1 MNILR
6 VIFSL
11 ELATLISYLIMG
23 LGALISYLSRSES
36 GIPAII
42 GGVLGIIESFV
53 GAFIIY
59 RIMEGYEINY
69 LKWSIILFVI
79 HLPFGLMKQQILFGK
94 KEEQENKEI
103 RQRMEDSDKA

>member
-1 MNILR
+1 MTIFR

-36 GIPAII
+36 GIPAMI

-59 RIMEGYEINY
+59 RIVGNYDMNY
-69 LKWSIILFVI
+69 LKWCIILFVV
-79 HLPFGLMKQQILFGK
+79 HLPFGAMKRWIFFGK
-94 KEEQENKEI
+94 KGEKETL
-103 RQRMEDSDKA
+103 